1 MRRKQLDRLTV
12 RKKKILENN
21 IRRKKFRRVR
31 RHKNKP
37 IMWGYNLVADGW
49 ARGHKFPH
57 FHTHIPNAQRY
68 ITAAAS

>member
-31 RHKNKP
+31 RP

-49 ARGHKFPH
+49 AIRPVKRPKL
-57 FHTHIPNAQRY
+57 
-68 ITAAAS
+68 